1 MTTHAAPDSTARRPV
16 GRTVLLAALTIGIV
30 ALAGCGSSS
39 KSESTSSAQEAPA
52 SSSTTSS
59 TSSTSSPSGAA
70 SEGGTGSS
78 ESLSANEGGQLEYNT
93 KSLSASAGKVSI
105 DFTNNSP
112 VGHNVTIESSSGETV
127 ASTPTFTGGS
137 KTLTTTLKPG
147 TYKFYCS
154 VPGHRQA
161 GMEGTLTVK

>member
-1 MTTHAAPDSTARRPV
+1 MTTHPAPDSTARRLIA
-16 GRTVLLAALTIGIV
+16 RTVLLPALTIGIV
-30 ALAGCGSSS
+30 AFAGCGSSS

-59 TSSTSSPSGAA
+59 SSSTSSSGAA
-70 SEGGTGSS
+70 SEGGSGSS
-78 ESLSANEGGQLEYNT
+78 VSLSANQGGQLEYST

-112 VGHNVTIESSSGETV
+112 LGHNVTIESSSGETV

-137 KTLTTTLKPG
+137 KTVTATLKPG
-147 TYKFYCS
+147 TYKFFCS